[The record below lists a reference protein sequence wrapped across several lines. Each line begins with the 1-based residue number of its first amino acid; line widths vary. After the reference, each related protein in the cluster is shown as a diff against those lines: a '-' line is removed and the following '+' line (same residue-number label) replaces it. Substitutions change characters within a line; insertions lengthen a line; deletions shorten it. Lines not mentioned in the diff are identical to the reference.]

1 MTAGSWAPRSAR
13 AALAHSPAT
22 TWNVPREARREWRED
37 RYDICCNQKNERKT
51 EKKIRKTINNV
62 HL

>member
-37 RYDICCNQKNERKT
+37 RYDICCNQKNERKK
-51 EKKIRKTINNV
+51 EKKNRKTINNV